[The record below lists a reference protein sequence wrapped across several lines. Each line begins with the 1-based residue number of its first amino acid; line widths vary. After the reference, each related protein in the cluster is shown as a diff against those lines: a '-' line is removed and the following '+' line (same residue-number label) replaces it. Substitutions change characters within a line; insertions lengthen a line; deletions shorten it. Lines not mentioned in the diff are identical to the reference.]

1 MGRFGARVGSRACL
15 LGGSMK
21 ARQKRRKC
29 PKCGKYYVGYPAL
42 SREDDKTEICPEC
55 GTKEAIC
62 FYLKSKANT

>member
-1 MGRFGARVGSRACL
+1 
-15 LGGSMK
+15 MK

-55 GTKEAIC
+55 GVKEALTI
-62 FYLKSKANT
+62 FLNQTQRHEK